1 MLNIPPLISSEKK
14 ENTLLRT
21 SQYHCR
27 NSRHRFRREHH
38 YYLLHIG
45 KRRSLYGFRSRIAKF
60 YRMFQERWQGK
71 WLWSPGTHSSAELS
85 PGKKRAGAADE
96 AADRERQMMLTSSR
110 NPGLEQVLPEWSCP
124 AGSTASHRAKGTFHE
139 HKCPFLSE
147 ALQQRENR

>member
-14 ENTLLRT
+14 ENTLLKT

-38 YYLLHIG
+38 YYLLHMG
-45 KRRSLYGFRSRIAKF
+45 KRRFLYCFRSRIAKF
-60 YRMFQERWQGK
+60 YRMFQERWQGSGFGVQGHTALQN
-71 WLWSPGTHSSAELS
+71 WARE
-85 PGKKRAGAADE
+85 KKSRCS
-96 AADRERQMMLTSSR
+96 RRSSR
-110 NPGLEQVLPEWSCP
+110 PWEANDAGLLQKPGLEQVLPEWSCP
-124 AGSTASHRAKGTFHE
+124 AGSTASHIAKGTFHE